1 MGIALTDDHRELSGV
16 ARAFLTS
23 QKVRWAARASLDAAG
38 DARPPFW
45 QNLAELG
52 WLGLHIDERHGG
64 SGYGLSELVV
74 VIEELGRAVAPGLFV
89 PTVIASAVVAK
100 EGTDDQRHGC
110 CRR

>member
-74 VIEELGRAVAPGLFV
+74 VIEEARSCGGTGAVCADRDRLSGGR
-89 PTVIASAVVAK
+89 
-100 EGTDDQRHGC
+100 QR
-110 CRR
+110 RY

>member
-45 QNLAELG
+45 QNLAG
-52 WLGLHIDERHGG
+52 WAG
-64 SGYGLSELVV
+64 SACISTSDT
-74 VIEELGRAVAPGLFV
+74 VALAMACPSLWW
-89 PTVIASAVVAK
+89 
-100 EGTDDQRHGC
+100 
-110 CRR
+110 